1 MRGSTPLVLEKPT
14 VVKTKSIPANLW
26 QGEADCVVGPF
37 ADRHV
42 AETFAN
48 PAVDF
53 GFFDAFSRKT
63 VSREGFWYVEI
74 QGLENA

>member
-14 VVKTKSIPANLW
+14 VAKTRSIPANLW

-37 ADRHV
+37 ASRYI
-42 AETFAN
+42 AEAFAN

-53 GFFDAFSRKT
+53 GFLEAFSRRT
-63 VSREGFWYVEI
+63 ISRDGLWYVEI